1 MRRYPRRALAAV
13 VWSLAFCGCAV
24 DGGREGEGECQVEP
38 DPTPFA
44 GTSSSAERPW
54 TIPALRQWQGGAGE
68 FRFGEDFRII
78 IAPADRARLISLAEA
93 FAHDVSELTGREP
106 PVVSGP
112 EESTRAGDLGLG
124 LGECETRIGREG
136 YRMTVEEAV
145 RLRAIDPAGVF
156 YGTRTVLQLLRQGT
170 SIPRGQALDWPRYPE
185 RGLMVDIG
193 RKYFTPRWLV
203 ARIRELADLKL
214 NYLHLH
220 FTDNQGWRIESEMHP
235 EVVSAEH
242 LGKAEVR
249 ELIALAARHHVLVVP
264 EIDMPGH
271 MGAALR
277 AHPEWQLRDVLG
289 LPAPGN
295 GNLDYTLPGARRFAF
310 ELVEEYLDLFPGPYW
325 HAGADEY
332 LITSMVTPLAYA
344 PYPQLEAY
352 ARRRYGPQA
361 TVKDGLL
368 GFVNEVGE
376 LARAHGKTLRV
387 WNDGLAGGRVVALD
401 PDAVVDVWT
410 NLDGLG
416 PQPLLEAGHR
426 IMNAGWFPTYFVS
439 GFPTGL
445 IPGYPSNTLPILP
458 PQPDMRSAYES
469 WSVDHFYG
477 PITLDADLA
486 FRPAAV
492 ARDEPGNL
500 GSKLHVWNDDPS
512 ALTEDEIAAAIFPRL
527 RVIAQK
533 TWESPSL
540 TPSYAAFQAVID
552 AVGAPPE

>member
-1 MRRYPRRALAAV
+1 MRRYPHRALGAV
-13 VWSLAFCGCAV
+13 VWSLALCGCAV
-24 DGGREGEGECQVEP
+24 DGGRKGEGECAVEP
-38 DPTPFA
+38 DSTTFA
-44 GTSSSAERPW
+44 ATSSSAERPW
-54 TIPALRQWQGGAGE
+54 TIPALREWQGGAGE
-68 FRFGEDFRII
+68 FRLGEDFRIVV
-78 IAPADRARLISLAEA
+78 APADRARLLSLAEA
-93 FAHDVSELTGREP
+93 FARDVSELTGREP

-112 EESTRAGDLGLG
+112 AESTRAGDLSLG
-124 LGECETRIGREG
+124 LGECETRIGGEG
-136 YRMTVEEAV
+136 YRMTVGEAA
-145 RLRAIDPAGVF
+145 RIRAIEPAGVF

-170 SIPRGQALDWPRYPE
+170 SIPRGEALDRPRYPE

-193 RKYFTPRWLV
+193 RKYFTPRWLA

-249 ELIALAARHHVLVVP
+249 ELIALAARHHIVVVP

-277 AHPEWQLRDVLG
+277 PHPEWQLRDVFG
-289 LPAPGN
+289 QMAPGN
-295 GNLDYTLPGARRFAF
+295 GNLDYTLPGARRFAL
-310 ELVEEYLDLFPGPYW
+310 ELVEEYLSLFPGPYW

-332 LITSMVTPLAYA
+332 LITSAVTPLAYA

-352 ARRRYGPQA
+352 ARDRYGPEA
-361 TVKDGLL
+361 TVKDGIL
-368 GFVNEVGE
+368 GFLNEVAE

-401 PDAVVDVWT
+401 PDAVVDIWT
-410 NLDGLG
+410 NHDGLG
-416 PQPLLEAGHR
+416 PQPLLDAGHR
-426 IMNAGWFPTYFVS
+426 IMNAGWFPTYFVN

-445 IPGYPSNTLPILP
+445 VPGYPSNSLPIFP

-469 WSVDHFYG
+469 WSAHRFYG
-477 PITLDADLA
+477 PFTLNADLA
-486 FRPAAV
+486 FSPAAV
-492 ARDEPGNL
+492 APDQPANL

-533 TWESPSL
+533 TWESPPL

-552 AVGAPPE
+552 AVGAPPD